1 MFLERRLRA
10 VNRRLAQVRA
20 DLSVADE
27 QLLHFNEE
35 SDDARLRS
43 LVSETPLAGVE
54 HREAERHSAA
64 MARHRAELVELVA
77 RLEAEQDSLL
87 DKMTARRRSSGA

>member
-27 QLLHFNEE
+27 QLLHFTDDA
-35 SDDARLRS
+35 DDARLRS

-54 HREAERHSAA
+54 HREAERHSQA
-64 MARHRAELVELVA
+64 MARHRVELIELIA
-77 RLEAEQDSLL
+77 RLEAEQDDLL
-87 DKMTARRRSSGA
+87 DKMSARRRSS